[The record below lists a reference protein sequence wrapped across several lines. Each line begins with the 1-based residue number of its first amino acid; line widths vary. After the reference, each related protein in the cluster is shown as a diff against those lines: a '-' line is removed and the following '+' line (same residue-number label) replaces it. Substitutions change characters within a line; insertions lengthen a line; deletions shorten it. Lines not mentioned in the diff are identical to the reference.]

1 MECDEGARSE
11 DVYRSLK
18 SLNFTGI
25 HSFKLEGCP
34 SPQEPLTKIT
44 GLKTFRKIEI
54 FDTDNFDL
62 STLYNTRTQELKLS
76 FIQDLTVMDGMIE
89 MPTLESLDINNIQNL
104 NISGR
109 PFEGS
114 KNLKRIKIW
123 RSKLDSVGKDL
134 FHGLENVTSIFLQDN
149 SIKFLAPGTFD
160 MMEDLKYLQ
169 LANNRLKT
177 LPRDVFK
184 FNRKL
189 RVVQLNNNCLLQS
202 LPENLFSNQ
211 ENMTKFLVMFH
222 DCRDMNFTFP
232 NDLFNNPSLEEVKL
246 LYVQTK
252 TLPKHLLRGCG
263 NLEKFVFQ
271 SGGLEEIDEYL
282 FTPTKNIR
290 VIDFANNKISYIRK
304 EAFQSLPELSRVR
317 LHINKLTELPQQL
330 FAGSPNVKKM
340 ELQRNRFTSFDVS
353 ILNSLNKL
361 EDINLSV
368 NLLNTPPCHTNSN
381 LEKIDLSKNNISKVD
396 FDVLTKMKNL
406 RIFDVSE
413 NKLTDYLILDNDPN
427 VTRSLMVDLSNNR
440 IEGVKL
446 RGNKE
451 NSYKV
456 SSAPVLILNLKN
468 NPLKCDCFATEI
480 KRRNT
485 SQNPQIDPDDY
496 KCDSGQSLRETDYSD
511 LVCPTSDCPPG
522 CQCIGSELHRN
533 IKCQKRNMTDLP
545 QYWASGSGDH
555 SVSLHLEDNQI
566 ETVNRTTLALWE
578 RVSELHLSGNKI
590 ERLHHHL
597 LSSQL
602 RTLSLDN
609 NRIATIP
616 ADTINK
622 LEALTNLSLRLG
634 NNQFQCSCDNVR
646 LVEFVQSHRERF
658 LDWSNITIDCKDQQ
672 DIASLRRDQ
681 VCPPFEPELFIVG
694 ISLLIVAVVLIIFLF
709 VYRDLIMIFIFSH
722 SFGRYLFSEDLLDNT
737 KEYDVFLSYAHQDS
751 QYVEETLLPGLESP
765 DNPQHQYKC
774 LIHTRNWL
782 PGYSIPD
789 QILNSVHTT
798 RRTIIVLSSSYLQS
812 MWSLMEFQAAY
823 VKTMEENVQV
833 IMVIYSL

>member
-1 MECDEGARSE
+1 
-11 DVYRSLK
+11 
-18 SLNFTGI
+18 
-25 HSFKLEGCP
+25 
-34 SPQEPLTKIT
+34 
-44 GLKTFRKIEI
+44 
-54 FDTDNFDL
+54 
-62 STLYNTRTQELKLS
+62 
-76 FIQDLTVMDGMIE
+76 
-89 MPTLESLDINNIQNL
+89 
-104 NISGR
+104 
-109 PFEGS
+109 
-114 KNLKRIKIW
+114 
-123 RSKLDSVGKDL
+123 
-134 FHGLENVTSIFLQDN
+134 
-149 SIKFLAPGTFD
+149 
-160 MMEDLKYLQ
+160 
-169 LANNRLKT
+169 
-177 LPRDVFK
+177 
-184 FNRKL
+184 
-189 RVVQLNNNCLLQS
+189 
-202 LPENLFSNQ
+202 
-211 ENMTKFLVMFH
+211 MTKFFVMFH
-222 DCRDMNFTFP
+222 DCGHMNFTFP

-246 LYVQTK
+246 LYLQTK
-252 TLPKHLLRGCG
+252 TLPRHLLRGCG

-271 SGGLEEIDEYL
+271 SGGLEEIDQYL
-282 FTPTKNIR
+282 FIPTKNIR
-290 VIDFANNKISYIRK
+290 VIDFANNKISFIRK
-304 EAFQSLPELSRVR
+304 EAFQSLPELSTVR

-330 FAGSPNVKKM
+330 FDGSPNVKKM

-368 NLLNTPPCHTNSN
+368 NLLNTPPCHKNSH

-396 FDVLTKMKNL
+396 FDLLTKMKNL

-413 NKLTDYLILDNDPN
+413 NMLTDYLILDNDPN
-427 VTRSLMVDLSNNR
+427 VTRRLMVNLSNNK

-446 RGNKE
+446 RGKEE

-456 SSAPVLILNLKN
+456 SSDPVLILNLKG

-480 KRRNT
+480 KRGNK

-496 KCDSGQSLRETDYSD
+496 RCDSGQSLRKTDYSD
-511 LVCPTSDCPPG
+511 LVCPSSDCPPG

-533 IKCQKRNMTDLP
+533 IKCQERNMTDLP
-545 QYWASGSGDH
+545 QYWAGGSGH
-555 SVSLHLEDNQI
+555 FSVSLHLEGNQI

-590 ERLHHHL
+590 DRLHHHL

-616 ADTINK
+616 ADTVTK

-681 VCPPFEPELFIVG
+681 ICPPFEPELFIVG

-709 VYRDLIMIFIFSH
+709 VYRDLIMIFIFSN
-722 SFGRYLFSEDLLDNT
+722 SLGRYLFSEDLLDNT

-833 IMVIYSL
+833 MMVIYSL